1 MNERIKYR
9 ALGICILTLDL
20 KGYIKHQQEKKNGH
34 QKMVLGKLVIQMRK
48 IQNWIHTMHK
58 NQFHMS

>member
-20 KGYIKHQQEKKNGH
+20 KGYIKHQQEKKKWAPKNGA
-34 QKMVLGKLVIQMRK
+34 GKIGYSNEENTKLDSY
-48 IQNWIHTMHK
+48 HA
-58 NQFHMS
+58 